1 VALLA
6 SHAAQVRASQSHLGG
21 MHASTEMLASSGVY
35 VRDEAGVLLD
45 ECGVEHCELFG
56 VRVYH
61 LGRVLMDRCRVCAN
75 SRAVGLEHGAHVEM
89 RACDMHDNKV
99 CVFQAISEAGEASLV
114 LTSCVIRHRGDLWFS
129 GRRPGQVVERH
140 SVASTPSIS
149 YATQSITGGTYSR
162 SNDRRMAG
170 LPQGETPAMC
180 HARANKFPKR
190 RAQFHPGFDDMEV
203 RDDDIKWLKASGA
216 A

>member
-1 VALLA
+1 MPKTRISGLQILRVHEAKRVSSIPA
-6 SHAAQVRASQSHLGG
+6 VRRPFFQ
-21 MHASTEMLASSGVY
+21 
-35 VRDEAGVLLD
+35 
-45 ECGVEHCELFG
+45 
-56 VRVYH
+56 
-61 LGRVLMDRCRVCAN
+61 LGRVERGL
-75 SRAVGLEHGAHVEM
+75 RAVGLEHGAHVEM
-89 RACDMHDNKV
+89 RACDMHDNSV

-149 YATQSITGGTYSR
+149 YATQSITGGAYSR
-162 SNDRRMAG
+162 SKERRMAG
-170 LPQGETPAMC
+170 LPHGETAGMSNG
-180 HARANKFPKR
+180 RANKFRKR
-190 RAQFHPGFDDMEV
+190 PAQFHPGFDDMEV